1 MEMLRGTRCG
11 CRFDKSEFAAETPRR
26 SRAAFFNFFNFFN
39 FFRKST

>member
-11 CRFDKSEFAAETPRR
+11 FRFDKSELAAETPRR
-26 SRAAFFNFFNFFN
+26 GRAAFFNFFNFFN